1 MELNCLKEGDVLCV
15 EVSGRLDSSS
25 ASKFEQSV
33 NEEAGKS
40 KSSVVLDLENLAY
53 ISSAGL
59 RAVLLLTKTANAK
72 GSKLALCTLP
82 PQVEE
87 VLKISGFDKIIPI
100 HKSRTEAVSA
110 LS

>member
-1 MELNCLKEGDVLCV
+1 MELNCLREGDVLCV
-15 EVSGRLDSSS
+15 EVSGRLDSTS
-25 ASKFEQSV
+25 ASKFEQNV
-33 NEEAGKS
+33 NEEVGDS
-40 KSSVVLDLENLAY
+40 KCSVVLDLENLAY

-59 RAVLLLTKTANAK
+59 RAILLLTKTANAK

-100 HKSRTEAVSA
+100 HESRAQAVSV